1 MTDAEI
7 LGERLAK
14 KLADERKSL
23 TVAVLRGV
31 EYEQYRQLIGEIR
44 GIERA
49 EEIVTEA
56 VKLLSRDGDPD

>member
-14 KLADERKSL
+14 KLSDDRKAL
-23 TVAVLRGV
+23 TDTVLAGV
-31 EYEQYRQLIGEIR
+31 EYEQYLKLIGEIR

-49 EEIVTEA
+49 EGIVIEA
-56 VKLLSRDGDPD
+56 VKLLSRDGDLD